1 ETVHHREGPGPRP
14 FIKRAVEADL
24 GHVQR
29 RRLERERHVDV
40 GMALIDGETEIDAR
54 RNPRA
59 EAGDAAKCLALVADE
74 SALRIGPDR
83 DAVALEPGAEA
94 RILRALGRPAAAG
107 IAAERSVE
115 TAGGLVSQPLQE
127 A

>member
-1 ETVHHREGPGPRP
+1 
-14 FIKRAVEADL
+14 
-24 GHVQR
+24 
-29 RRLERERHVDV
+29 
-40 GMALIDGETEIDAR
+40 MALIHGETEIDAG

-74 SALRIGPDR
+74 IALRIGPDR

-107 IAAERSVE
+107 IAAERPVE